1 MTRRA
6 LLRAARANIA
16 AARVH
21 HTYGNTGLAASLLAC
36 ARDQVTRAKA
46 AGIGERANIA
56 LQVRRVRERWLS
68 MRVEP

>member
-16 AARVH
+16 AARD
-21 HTYGNTGLAASLLAC
+21 TYLKGNTGLAYSLLAC

>member
-1 MTRRA
+1 MTRRG

-16 AARVH
+16 EALRLHKA
-21 HTYGNTGLAASLLAC
+21 GNTGLAASLLAC

-46 AGIGERANIA
+46 AGIGA
-56 LQVRRVRERWLS
+56 RWLS